1 MSTNTHDGNIENLTT
16 DEIMETLTE
25 AQAKFILHAS
35 VIAGHLPRYWL
46 EQGVKLSRSVRGV

>member
-1 MSTNTHDGNIENLTT
+1 MD
-16 DEIMETLTE
+16 DEKLEALSLSEIIETLTE

-46 EQGVKLSRSVRGV
+46 NEGVKLSRMLKQD